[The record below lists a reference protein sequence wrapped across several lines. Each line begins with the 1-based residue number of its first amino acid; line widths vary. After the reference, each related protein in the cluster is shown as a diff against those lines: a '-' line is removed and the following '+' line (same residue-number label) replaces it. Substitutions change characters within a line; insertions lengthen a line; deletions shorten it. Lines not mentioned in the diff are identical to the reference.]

1 MVNYGKYRLDTDH
14 TSLLYSVRRVISIEQ
29 EDNLAKQY
37 YWASS
42 SNIQMPNNN
51 KKEKA
56 RVKGCVSTTTLR
68 NRHIAGVIDGRRRAF
83 FFLLMWMPICS
94 LLRNLRRNVICSFLK
109 LISDSITCKCLN
121 CATIS
126 YTPYLQFAW
135 LFYYL
140 STIWIL
146 SNNLYIFE

>member
-1 MVNYGKYRLDTDH
+1 MANYGKYRLDTDP

-83 FFLLMWMPICS
+83 LQMNNHLFTAF
-94 LLRNLRRNVICSFLK
+94 
-109 LISDSITCKCLN
+109 
-121 CATIS
+121 CAHLDEM
-126 YTPYLQFAW
+126 YHVM
-135 LFYYL
+135 
-140 STIWIL
+140 
-146 SNNLYIFE
+146 

>member
-1 MVNYGKYRLDTDH
+1 MANYGKYRHDTDP

-68 NRHIAGVIDGRRRAF
+68 NRHIAGVIDGRRHGPFAKNDCLFTVFSREF
-83 FFLLMWMPICS
+83 
-94 LLRNLRRNVICSFLK
+94 RRNVVI
-109 LISDSITCKCLN
+109 
-121 CATIS
+121 
-126 YTPYLQFAW
+126 
-135 LFYYL
+135 
-140 STIWIL
+140 
-146 SNNLYIFE
+146 